1 LQLQA
6 SLLNAIAAPAGSLK
20 PFAESQIKS
29 SGIQGMKSDLGDQ
42 RLKIKSLLISL
53 KFLSIPKIP
62 ELFFFRDFC
71 KKLLT

>member
-1 LQLQA
+1 
-6 SLLNAIAAPAGSLK
+6 
-20 PFAESQIKS
+20 
-29 SGIQGMKSDLGDQ
+29 MKSDLGDQ